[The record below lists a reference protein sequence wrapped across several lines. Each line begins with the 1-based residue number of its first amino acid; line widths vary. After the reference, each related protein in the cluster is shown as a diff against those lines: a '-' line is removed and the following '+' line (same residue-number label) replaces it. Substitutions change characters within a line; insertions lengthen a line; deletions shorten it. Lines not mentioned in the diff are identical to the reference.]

1 MGQIFNIL
9 HKFKLCV
16 YVQVFSTANK
26 SQRQYHKCS
35 FTETV
40 SKRYFHSESITET
53 ALKIQYHFNSITR
66 CHAIA
71 PHSPAAGA
79 ALESFGRQGPEP
91 QLLLLLFCH
100 HFFLLLLLPLL
111 LLLLQRSTPTPPSPS
126 TTIIRGMEVSNE
138 PLSASFSL
146 YTRKQPQQN

>member
-53 ALKIQYHFNSITR
+53 ALQIQYHLNSITR
-66 CHAIA
+66 CLSCHISSLDGRRCGTGVFWTAG
-71 PHSPAAGA
+71 AGA
-79 ALESFGRQGPEP
+79 ATPP
-91 QLLLLLFCH
+91 PP
-100 HFFLLLLLPLL
+100 LLPPLL
-111 LLLLQRSTPTPPSPS
+111 PPPLTTTATTTTTEIHPHPSLSFDHNNQRD
-126 TTIIRGMEVSNE
+126 G
-138 PLSASFSL
+138 SL
-146 YTRKQPQQN
+146 